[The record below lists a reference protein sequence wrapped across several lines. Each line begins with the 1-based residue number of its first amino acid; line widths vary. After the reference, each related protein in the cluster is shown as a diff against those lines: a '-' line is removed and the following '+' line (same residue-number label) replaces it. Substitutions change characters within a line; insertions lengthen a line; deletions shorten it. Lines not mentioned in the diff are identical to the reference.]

1 MERQAC
7 LLDRR
12 DRDEQ
17 RKILVVEDEK
27 KIARVLSLELEYEG
41 YEVTVKE
48 TGIDGLQA
56 LEEDSFD
63 LVLLDVM
70 LPELSGLEVL
80 RRVRKTNTATPIILI
95 TARGSV
101 PDKVSGLDLGAND
114 YITKP
119 FDIEELLARIR
130 AQLRLNIHA
139 QEEKKTELSIADLT
153 VNEKTREIQR
163 AGQMLELT
171 PREYDLLVHLLNHQ
185 QQVLTRDQL
194 LTAVWGFDYFGDTNV
209 VDVYIRYLRK
219 KIDYPFEKQLI
230 HTVRGVGYVMK
241 G

>member
-1 MERQAC
+1 MNKG
-7 LLDRR
+7 
-12 DRDEQ
+12 
-17 RKILVVEDEK
+17 KILVVEDEK

-41 YEVTVKE
+41 YEVTVQD
-48 TGIDGLQA
+48 TGMKGLQA
-56 LEEDSFD
+56 LEEESFD

-130 AQLRLNIHA
+130 AQLRFNYNA
-139 QEEKKTELSIADLT
+139 QEEKDIELSIADLT

-163 AGQMLELT
+163 GDQTLELT
-171 PREYDLLVHLLNHQ
+171 PREYDLLVHLLKHQ

>member
-1 MERQAC
+1 MNKG
-7 LLDRR
+7 
-12 DRDEQ
+12 
-17 RKILVVEDEK
+17 KILVVEDEK

-48 TGIDGLQA
+48 TGMDGLQA
-56 LEEDSFD
+56 LEESS
-63 LVLLDVM
+63 M

-80 RRVRKTNTATPIILI
+80 RRVRKTNTATPIMLI

-139 QEEKKTELSIADLT
+139 QEEMETELSIADLT
-153 VNEKTREIQR
+153 VNEKTRDIQR

-171 PREYDLLVHLLNHQ
+171 PREYDLLVHLLKHQ

-219 KIDYPFEKQLI
+219 KVDYPFEKQLI

>member
-1 MERQAC
+1 MNKG
-7 LLDRR
+7 
-12 DRDEQ
+12 
-17 RKILVVEDEK
+17 KILVVEDEK
-27 KIARVLSLELEYEG
+27 KIARVLSLELQYEG

-56 LEEDSFD
+56 LEEESFD

-80 RRVRKTNTATPIILI
+80 RRVRKTNTETPIMLI
-95 TARGSV
+95 TARDSV

-130 AQLRLNIHA
+130 AQLRLNINEQ
-139 QEEKKTELSIADLT
+139 QEKETELSIADLT
-153 VNEKTREIQR
+153 VNEKTRDIQR

-171 PREYDLLVHLLNHQ
+171 PREYDLLVHLLKHQ

-219 KIDYPFEKQLI
+219 KVDYPFEKQLI

>member
-1 MERQAC
+1 MNKG
-7 LLDRR
+7 
-12 DRDEQ
+12 
-17 RKILVVEDEK
+17 KILVVEDEK

-48 TGIDGLQA
+48 TGMDGLQA
-56 LEEDSFD
+56 LEEESFD

-119 FDIEELLARIR
+119 YDIEELLARIR

-139 QEEKKTELSIADLT
+139 QEEKETELSIADLT
-153 VNEKTREIQR
+153 VNEKTRDIQR

-171 PREYDLLVHLLNHQ
+171 PREFDLLVHLLKHQ

-219 KIDYPFEKQLI
+219 KVDYPFEKQLI

>member
-1 MERQAC
+1 MNKG
-7 LLDRR
+7 
-12 DRDEQ
+12 
-17 RKILVVEDEK
+17 KILVVEDEK
-27 KIARVLSLELEYEG
+27 KIARVLSLELQYEG

-56 LEEDSFD
+56 LEEESFD

-80 RRVRKTNTATPIILI
+80 RRVRKTNTATPIMLI
-95 TARGSV
+95 TARDSV

-130 AQLRLNIHA
+130 AQLRLNINE
-139 QEEKKTELSIADLT
+139 QQVKETELSIADLT
-153 VNEKTREIQR
+153 VNEKTRDIQR

-171 PREYDLLVHLLNHQ
+171 PREYDLLVHLLKHQ

-219 KIDYPFEKQLI
+219 KVDYPFEKQLI

>member
-1 MERQAC
+1 MNKG
-7 LLDRR
+7 
-12 DRDEQ
+12 
-17 RKILVVEDEK
+17 KILVVEDEK

-48 TGIDGLQA
+48 TGMDGLQA
-56 LEEDSFD
+56 LEEESFD

-80 RRVRKTNTATPIILI
+80 RRVRKTNTATPIMLI
-95 TARGSV
+95 TARDSV

-139 QEEKKTELSIADLT
+139 QEEKEIELSIADLT
-153 VNEKTREIQR
+153 VNEKTRDIQR

-171 PREYDLLVHLLNHQ
+171 PREYDLLVHLLKHQ

-219 KIDYPFEKQLI
+219 KVDYPFEKQLI
-230 HTVRGVGYVMK
+230 HTVRGVGYVVK

>member
-1 MERQAC
+1 MNKG
-7 LLDRR
+7 
-12 DRDEQ
+12 
-17 RKILVVEDEK
+17 KILVIEDEK
-27 KIARVLSLELEYEG
+27 KIARVISLELEYEG
-41 YEVTVKE
+41 YEVTMKD
-48 TGIDGLQA
+48 TGMKGLQA

-119 FDIEELLARIR
+119 FEIEELLARIR
-130 AQLRLNIHA
+130 AQLRFHTSV
-139 QEEKKTELSIADLT
+139 QEENEAELRLADLT
-153 VNEKTREIQR
+153 VNEKTREIIR
-163 AGQMLELT
+163 DGQMLELT
-171 PREYDLLVHLLNHQ
+171 PREYDLLVYLLKHQ

-219 KIDYPFEKQLI
+219 KVDYPFEKQLI

>member
-1 MERQAC
+1 MNKG
-7 LLDRR
+7 
-12 DRDEQ
+12 
-17 RKILVVEDEK
+17 KILVVEDEK

-48 TGIDGLQA
+48 TGMDGLQA
-56 LEEDSFD
+56 LEEESFD

-80 RRVRKTNTATPIILI
+80 RRVRKTNTATPIMLI

-139 QEEKKTELSIADLT
+139 QKEMETELSIADLT
-153 VNEKTREIQR
+153 VNEKTRDIQR

-171 PREYDLLVHLLNHQ
+171 PREYDLLVHLLKHQ

-219 KIDYPFEKQLI
+219 KVDYPFEKQLI

>member
-1 MERQAC
+1 MNKG
-7 LLDRR
+7 
-12 DRDEQ
+12 
-17 RKILVVEDEK
+17 KILVIEDEK

-41 YEVTVKE
+41 YEVTVKD
-48 TGIDGLQA
+48 TGMNGLQA

-130 AQLRLNIHA
+130 AQLRFNINE
-139 QEEKKTELSIADLT
+139 QEEKETELSIADLT
-153 VNEKTREIQR
+153 VNEKTRDIQR
-163 AGQMLELT
+163 GGQMLELT
-171 PREYDLLVHLLNHQ
+171 PREYDLLVHLLKHQ

-219 KIDYPFEKQLI
+219 KVDYPFEKQLI

>member
-1 MERQAC
+1 MNKG
-7 LLDRR
+7 
-12 DRDEQ
+12 
-17 RKILVVEDEK
+17 KILVVEDEK

-41 YEVTVKE
+41 YEVTVQD
-48 TGIDGLQA
+48 TGMKGLQA
-56 LEEDSFD
+56 LEGESFD

-130 AQLRLNIHA
+130 AQLRFNHNA
-139 QEEKKTELSIADLT
+139 QEEKDIELSIADLT

-163 AGQMLELT
+163 GGQTLELT
-171 PREYDLLVHLLNHQ
+171 PREYDLLVHLLKHQ

>member
-1 MERQAC
+1 MNKG
-7 LLDRR
+7 
-12 DRDEQ
+12 
-17 RKILVVEDEK
+17 KILVVEDEK

-41 YEVTVKE
+41 YEVTVQD
-48 TGIDGLQA
+48 TGMKGLQA
-56 LEEDSFD
+56 LEEESFD

-130 AQLRLNIHA
+130 AQLRFNHNA
-139 QEEKKTELSIADLT
+139 QEEKDIELSIADLT

-163 AGQMLELT
+163 GDQTLELT
-171 PREYDLLVHLLNHQ
+171 PREYDLLVHLLKHQ

-219 KIDYPFEKQLI
+219 KSITRLKNN
-230 HTVRGVGYVMK
+230 
-241 G
+241 

>member
-1 MERQAC
+1 MNKG
-7 LLDRR
+7 
-12 DRDEQ
+12 
-17 RKILVVEDEK
+17 KILVVEDEK

-41 YEVTVKE
+41 YLVTVKE
-48 TGIDGLQA
+48 TGMAGLQA

-139 QEEKKTELSIADLT
+139 QEEKETELSIADLT

>member
-1 MERQAC
+1 MNKG
-7 LLDRR
+7 
-12 DRDEQ
+12 
-17 RKILVVEDEK
+17 KILVVEDEK

-119 FDIEELLARIR
+119 FEIEELLARIR

-139 QEEKKTELSIADLT
+139 QEEKETELSIADLT

>member
-1 MERQAC
+1 MNKG
-7 LLDRR
+7 
-12 DRDEQ
+12 
-17 RKILVVEDEK
+17 KILVVEDEK

-48 TGIDGLQA
+48 TGMDGLQA

-130 AQLRLNIHA
+130 AQLRLNIQA
-139 QEEKKTELSIADLT
+139 QEDKETELSIADLT

>member
-1 MERQAC
+1 MNKG
-7 LLDRR
+7 
-12 DRDEQ
+12 
-17 RKILVVEDEK
+17 KILVVEDEK

-41 YEVTVKE
+41 YEVTVQD
-48 TGIDGLQA
+48 TGMKGLQA
-56 LEEDSFD
+56 LEEESFD

-130 AQLRLNIHA
+130 AQLRFNHNA
-139 QEEKKTELSIADLT
+139 QEEKEIELYIADLT

-163 AGQMLELT
+163 GGQTLELT
-171 PREYDLLVHLLNHQ
+171 PREYDLLVHLLKHQ

>member
-1 MERQAC
+1 MNKG
-7 LLDRR
+7 
-12 DRDEQ
+12 
-17 RKILVVEDEK
+17 KILVVEDEK

-41 YEVTVKE
+41 YEVKVKE
-48 TGIDGLQA
+48 TGMSGLQA
-56 LEEDSFD
+56 LEEESFD

-130 AQLRLNIHA
+130 AQLRLNIQA
-139 QEEKKTELSIADLT
+139 QEEKETELSIADLT
-153 VNEKTREIQR
+153 VNEKTRDIQR

-171 PREYDLLVHLLNHQ
+171 PREYDLLVHLLKHQ
-185 QQVLTRDQL
+185 QQVLTRRSAFNSRL
-194 LTAVWGFDYFGDTNV
+194 GL
-209 VDVYIRYLRK
+209 
-219 KIDYPFEKQLI
+219 
-230 HTVRGVGYVMK
+230 
-241 G
+241 

>member
-1 MERQAC
+1 MNKG
-7 LLDRR
+7 
-12 DRDEQ
+12 
-17 RKILVVEDEK
+17 KILVVEDEK

-41 YEVTVKE
+41 YEVTVQD
-48 TGIDGLQA
+48 TGMKGLQA
-56 LEEDSFD
+56 LEEESFD

-130 AQLRLNIHA
+130 AQLRFNHNA
-139 QEEKKTELSIADLT
+139 QEEKEIELSIADLT

-163 AGQMLELT
+163 DDQTLELT
-171 PREYDLLVHLLNHQ
+171 PREYDLLVHLLKHQ

>member
-1 MERQAC
+1 MNKG
-7 LLDRR
+7 
-12 DRDEQ
+12 
-17 RKILVVEDEK
+17 KILVVEDEK

-48 TGIDGLQA
+48 TGMAGLQA

-139 QEEKKTELSIADLT
+139 QEEKETELSIADLT

-171 PREYDLLVHLLNHQ
+171 PREYDLLVH
-185 QQVLTRDQL
+185 
-194 LTAVWGFDYFGDTNV
+194 
-209 VDVYIRYLRK
+209 
-219 KIDYPFEKQLI
+219 
-230 HTVRGVGYVMK
+230 
-241 G
+241 

>member
-1 MERQAC
+1 MNKG
-7 LLDRR
+7 
-12 DRDEQ
+12 
-17 RKILVVEDEK
+17 KILVVEDEK
-27 KIARVLSLELEYEG
+27 KIARVLSLELQYEG

-56 LEEDSFD
+56 LEEESFD

-80 RRVRKTNTATPIILI
+80 RRVRKTNTATPIMLI
-95 TARGSV
+95 TARDSV

-130 AQLRLNIHA
+130 AQLRLNINEQ
-139 QEEKKTELSIADLT
+139 QEKETELSIADLT
-153 VNEKTREIQR
+153 VNEKTRDIQR

-171 PREYDLLVHLLNHQ
+171 PREYDLLVHLLKHQ

-194 LTAVWGFDYFGDTNV
+194 LTVVWGFDYFGDTNV

-219 KIDYPFEKQLI
+219 KVDYPFEKQLI

>member
-1 MERQAC
+1 MNKG
-7 LLDRR
+7 
-12 DRDEQ
+12 
-17 RKILVVEDEK
+17 KILVVEDEK

-48 TGIDGLQA
+48 TGMDGLQA
-56 LEEDSFD
+56 LEEESFD

-139 QEEKKTELSIADLT
+139 QEEKETELSIADLT
-153 VNEKTREIQR
+153 VNEKTRDIQR

-171 PREYDLLVHLLNHQ
+171 PREFDLLVHLLKHQ

-219 KIDYPFEKQLI
+219 KVDYPFEKQLI